1 MTRIPQNETLVPRE
15 YMERLLKASA
25 PERLGDLKTLWE
37 KYQPEFYVAD
47 DGAGIMLSANK
58 KRVVFDQKTM
68 SVYWLLSY
76 AAWRV
81 LDCYSP
87 AVLCALPPDGLPER
101 LGLDPRQLPPTYPAG
116 TTIEQVVRDDRGLAA
131 SESRFEELI
140 YAARTILGA
149 GEFPQDAWPQ
159 DVPFPGAERESLSM
173 QDRATFDLACM
184 STAFAF
190 CHEIRH
196 IMYAKDKN
204 APSSRPDEELACD
217 CWAREFLMARLG
229 VYAREQGWDYED
241 ILGKRSIAAAV
252 GIFVLYESS
261 ERRGDAGNENYPPL
275 ADRMDATML
284 KTPLAPHHNFW
295 VFYACVLLGILR
307 RRGITPN
314 VTAQNA
320 EELCA
325 LLVDKVRET
334 S

>member
-1 MTRIPQNETLVPRE
+1 MTRIPQNESLVPCE
-15 YMERLLKASA
+15 YVEKLLRASA
-25 PERLGDLKTLWE
+25 PERTADLKTLWD

-47 DGAGIMLSANK
+47 DGAGVMLSASK

-87 AVLCALPPDGLPER
+87 AVLCSLPPDGLAER
-101 LGLDPRQLPPTYPAG
+101 LGLDPGQLPPTNPAG
-116 TTIEQVVRDDRGLAA
+116 TTIETVVRDDNGLAA
-131 SESRFEELI
+131 SESRFDELI
-140 YAARTILGA
+140 YAARTILNA
-149 GEFPQDAWPQ
+149 KEFLHDAWPGGI
-159 DVPFPGAERESLSM
+159 PFPGAERESLPA

-196 IMYAKDKN
+196 VMYAKDQN

-217 CWAREFLMARLG
+217 CWAREFLTAKLG
-229 VYAREQGWDYED
+229 VYAREQEGNYED
-241 ILGKRSIAAAV
+241 ILGKRSMATAV

-261 ERRGDAGNENYPPL
+261 ERHGDAGSEDYPPL
-275 ADRMDATML
+275 ADRMDATMRN
-284 KTPLAPHHNFW
+284 TPLMPNHNFW
-295 VFYACVLLGILR
+295 VFYACVLLAILR
-307 RRGITPN
+307 RRRVTPN